1 LNDDGSID
9 NNFDIGVGFNNTVN
23 SVSLCTTNRLLIS
36 GNFTEYNGESINRIV
51 RLAIPYEVFYHDNT
65 NTGGTPPSSVSDL
78 ITGQTVIASGPNTL
92 ERTGYTFSHWNTEED
107 GTGTTYNEGD
117 TITIGSENIEL
128 FAQWSINQYTLTFN
142 TDGGSLVS
150 SITDDYNSP
159 ITTPAN
165 PTRDGY
171 EFLGWSPTIPPT
183 MPAVN
188 QTHTALWEEIQT
200 SRKTSTSVAGRIM
213 NLERMGNITR
223 ANELRDKYNID
234 KPKTTSN
241 KTTELSVSQII
252 NVLIQLGIIKG
263 DNIAKAQELVNT
275 LDASSTNTIN
285 ITNQA
290 NIYNFTRDLHLGLE
304 GEDVK
309 QLQQYLINKGY
320 QLPSGAT
327 GFFGHETRSALIQFQ
342 IDKNIEPA
350 IGYFGVT
357 TRGFVRN

>member
-1 LNDDGSID
+1 
-9 NNFDIGVGFNNTVN
+9 
-23 SVSLCTTNRLLIS
+23 
-36 GNFTEYNGESINRIV
+36 
-51 RLAIPYEVFYHDNT
+51 
-65 NTGGTPPSSVSDL
+65 
-78 ITGQTVIASGPNTL
+78 
-92 ERTGYTFSHWNTEED
+92 
-107 GTGTTYNEGD
+107 
-117 TITIGSENIEL
+117 
-128 FAQWSINQYTLTFN
+128 
-142 TDGGSLVS
+142 
-150 SITDDYNSP
+150 
-159 ITTPAN
+159 
-165 PTRDGY
+165 
-171 EFLGWSPTIPPT
+171 
-183 MPAVN
+183 
-188 QTHTALWEEIQT
+188 
-200 SRKTSTSVAGRIM
+200 M
-213 NLERMGNITR
+213 NLQRMGNITR